1 MYLNPAKRDEWFT
14 AITELKKVCYNFFMI
29 DPELKTQLDQIN
41 QNLSSIKNKRNGG
54 VWRAFFNGMFGAL
67 GYLVGIVL
75 VFALA
80 GWILAKT
87 GLIAPVEQ
95 QWQRFQTFMAEAES
109 TLDATKPA
117 STQSQQGSSQVNGSI
132 ITLPNGQRVQIVQ

>member
-1 MYLNPAKRDEWFT
+1 
-14 AITELKKVCYNFFMI
+14 MI